1 MEKPEI
7 LRREIKALAFD
18 QYGTIV
24 DMQQGLTAAV
34 APFLKQKGWRG
45 EPNSFVTWWRR
56 THFESSMIDAL
67 CDRGHTPYRQ
77 IGHRAISYV
86 MDRCGIAYTQGEVRS
101 LVAEI
106 EKLKPFPDVLA
117 ALERLRSNGYEL
129 AILSNGDR
137 DMLNAAGP
145 HIGFRFD
152 HVISVEEAGYFKPHW
167 KTYAKAAEIIGEDR
181 SSILF
186 VANHA
191 FDCIGAKSYGMRT
204 AFIDRRQR
212 PFGQTPHQ
220 PDFDRGGFRGAC
232 LSPGLSHQS
241 MNAAD
246 RGRRQCR
253 PCRRQYRHRGWDVAR
268 SACGDRRSAGGGRST
283 RIQDQPLR
291 QAICASFANG
301 PRLRAM
307 SAAGGS

>member
-1 MEKPEI
+1 MATLEV

-24 DMQQGLTAAV
+24 DMQRGLVEAV
-34 APFLKQKGWRG
+34 TPFLQRKGWHG
-45 EPNSFVTWWRR
+45 EASRFVTWWRR

-67 CDRGHTPYRQ
+67 CDRGHTPYRE
-77 IGHRAISYV
+77 IGHRAVSHV
-86 MDRCGIAYTQGEVRS
+86 MDRCGIAHSDDEVRA

-106 EKLKPFPDVLA
+106 ERLKPFADVVP
-117 ALERLRSNGYEL
+117 ALEQLRSKGYKL

-137 DMLNAAGP
+137 DMLKAAGP

-167 KTYAKAAEIIGEDR
+167 KTYAKAAEIIGEER

-204 AFIDRRQR
+204 AFIDRRKR
-212 PFGQTPHQ
+212 PFSRTPHQ
-220 PDFDRGGFRGAC
+220 PDLVVADFAE
-232 LSPGLSHQS
+232 L
-241 MNAAD
+241 AA
-246 RGRRQCR
+246 RM
-253 PCRRQYRHRGWDVAR
+253 A
-268 SACGDRRSAGGGRST
+268 
-283 RIQDQPLR
+283 
-291 QAICASFANG
+291 
-301 PRLRAM
+301 
-307 SAAGGS
+307 

>member
-1 MEKPEI
+1 MQHPEI
-7 LRREIKALAFD
+7 LKREIKAIAFD

-24 DMQQGLTAAV
+24 DMQAGLVAAV
-34 APFLKQKGWRG
+34 TPFLRQKGWQG

-56 THFESSMIDAL
+56 THFENSMIDAL
-67 CDRGHTPYRQ
+67 CDRGHTPYRE
-77 IGHRAISYV
+77 IGHRAVSYV
-86 MDRCGIAYTQGEVRS
+86 MDRCGIAYMRDDVRR

-106 EKLKPFPDVLA
+106 ETLKPFPDVVA
-117 ALERLRSNGYEL
+117 ALERLRSTGYKL

-137 DMLNAAGP
+137 DMLNAAAP

-152 HVISVEEAGYFKPHW
+152 HVISVQEAGYFKPHW

-204 AFIDRRQR
+204 AFIDRRRR

-220 PDFDRGGFRGAC
+220 PDLVVMD
-232 LSPGLSHQS
+232 
-241 MNAAD
+241 
-246 RGRRQCR
+246 
-253 PCRRQYRHRGWDVAR
+253 
-268 SACGDRRSAGGGRST
+268 
-283 RIQDQPLR
+283 
-291 QAICASFANG
+291 FAE
-301 PRLRAM
+301 LAVTL
-307 SAAGGS
+307 A